1 MLMTTA
7 TRIQKTAYSK
17 NSIIVKEILSDHVI
31 KNIAHTGKVDHECNG
46 ADGHTITY
54 GVACQE
60 QSNHRPGHSN
70 GTAQNTLAKQS
81 FIMVNGS
88 TRGTMLKYSMLVY
101 GVK

>member
-1 MLMTTA
+1 MSVMVPNDIQLLMVWPV
-7 TRIQKTAYSK
+7 K
-17 NSIIVKEILSDHVI
+17 NRENHGPDH
-31 KNIAHTGKVDHECNG
+31 C
-46 ADGHTITY
+46 
-54 GVACQE
+54 
-60 QSNHRPGHSN
+60 N